1 MKLQSK
7 SRYVK
12 LYPYLFTSHNAKSL
26 CHFYLILQAQMKQKL
41 NDMLNPEE
49 LQQYAISGDFDG
61 EISKVG
67 KIPKSG
73 IVSIKA
79 DENRKIIV
87 DDKKSTKRKK
97 EHGKTKSKKFKR

>member
-1 MKLQSK
+1 MHL
-7 SRYVK
+7 VF
-12 LYPYLFTSHNAKSL
+12 LPYLLPVKFSIVTHSIIKEN
-26 CHFYLILQAQMKQKL
+26 LI
-41 NDMLNPEE
+41 PEI
-49 LQQYAISGDFDG
+49 YSIFDG

-79 DENRKIIV
+79 DENRKNIV